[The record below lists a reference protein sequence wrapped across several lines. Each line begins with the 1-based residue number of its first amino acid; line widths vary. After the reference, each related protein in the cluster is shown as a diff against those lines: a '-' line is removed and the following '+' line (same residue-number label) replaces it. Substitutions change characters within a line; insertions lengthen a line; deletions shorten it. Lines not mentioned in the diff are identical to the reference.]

1 MHIDWVRARLR
12 FLGAWR
18 MYLEWDWTAGERW
31 TRNVYEHVLWHCW
44 TGEGWLVE
52 DAKTK
57 HRLEPGATLWT
68 RPGHHYFAEQR
79 GRERLGLAFVHF
91 DLRGGDGR
99 MLRGGGGGGSLPPVA
114 LHVRERGFA
123 NDAVNR
129 LVRYGEFIVWSSLS
143 KRAFARQ
150 YRAGRH
156 PVQRAGH
163 DPRSGSVLP
172 KAQESQIALA
182 RQASPEAWT
191 VAATG
196 LLRTL
201 LMEIDAGASV
211 PHLSPRRAGKMVR
224 RDFAAGDLARRIQ
237 ANPAELPSVPELAR
251 QAGLNYRQ
259 LFNDFRHQI
268 GMSPQAYTAFA
279 RAYQALHRLRV
290 STQPIHEVARALGCT
305 HKQLFARQFQAV
317 AGCLPSTY
325 RSRAGRAAAEAARRE
340 AEGRPVPLSAYDL
353 MGARAPA
360 ALKPASAE
368 ELETRE
374 SKRARNRAAPPSVR
388 ARLRRPKKKSAHAK
402 TPRRKGR
409 RS

>member
-1 MHIDWVRARLR
+1 MHIDWVRVRLR

-18 MYLEWDWTAGERW
+18 MYFEWDWTAGERW

-44 TGEGWLVE
+44 TGEGWLIE
-52 DAKTK
+52 DAQKK

-91 DLRGGDGR
+91 DLRAGDGR
-99 MLRGGGGGGSLPPVA
+99 MLRGGGGSLPPVG
-114 LHVRERGFA
+114 LHARDRGFV
-123 NDAVNR
+123 NDAVTR

-143 KRAFARQ
+143 KQAFARQ
-150 YRAGRH
+150 YAAGRH

-163 DPRSGSVLP
+163 DPRSGGVLP
-172 KAQESQIALA
+172 KAQESRLAMA
-182 RQASPEAWT
+182 RQAPPEAWT

-201 LMEIDAGASV
+201 LMELDADACV

-224 RDFAAGDLARRIQ
+224 RDYAAGDLARRIQ
-237 ANPAELPSVPELAR
+237 ANPAELPPVPELAR

-259 LFNDFRHQI
+259 LYNDFCHQI

-279 RAYQALHRLRV
+279 RAYQALHRLRA
-290 STQPIHEVARALGCT
+290 STQPVHEVAQALGCGRAEI
-305 HKQLFARQFQAV
+305 FARQFKAL

-325 RSRAGRAAAEAARRE
+325 RRRADRAAAEAARRE

-353 MGARAPA
+353 MGAREPG

-368 ELETRE
+368 ALEARE
-374 SKRARNRAAPPSVR
+374 ARRAR
-388 ARLRRPKKKSAHAK
+388 K
-402 TPRRKGR
+402 
-409 RS
+409 